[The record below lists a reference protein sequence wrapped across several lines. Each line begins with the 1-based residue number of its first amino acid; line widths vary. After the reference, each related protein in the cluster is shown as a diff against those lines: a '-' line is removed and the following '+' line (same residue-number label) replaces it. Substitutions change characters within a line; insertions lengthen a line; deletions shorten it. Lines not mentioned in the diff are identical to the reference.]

1 MRVRAKREE
10 DREMLISGGGAA
22 AMLPSPTSRFMYFLH
37 WVWEE
42 IYDSAAPLCSC
53 MCPPPTPAESQGCRE
68 MLGRY
73 FFCPQPRTAREPMT
87 ADYGTSRSEAA
98 IMRSLGFGW
107 GIRVRGSTHT
117 HSPGRGANLSSDHE
131 VLVFLIVKIHVLRQR
146 CYMDPAYGSAPCS
159 SQLHR
164 SGVCTIISP
173 PWGYT
178 IIDQSRAP
186 STLLPLLFILW
197 RNPFSW
203 LYHLTLITHHTLIK
217 LLGTFITTSAQKKPV
232 YSADPFA

>member
-173 PWGYT
+173 PLRLHHYWSK
-178 IIDQSRAP
+178 QS
-186 STLLPLLFILW
+186 
-197 RNPFSW
+197 PFYLIASAVHPVEKSFQLTVPPHINHTSHINKASW
-203 LYHLTLITHHTLIK
+203 HIHYYKCSEETC
-217 LLGTFITTSAQKKPV
+217 V
-232 YSADPFA
+232 